1 MSPRSDALQLF
12 IDSAF
17 EAFDHFAQAP
27 QSRRSILQISSALE
41 VPGVERRGHGSRLP
55 VCSHVEP
62 ALSIETEHE
71 PLRRLI
77 DRFRAVEPFL
87 AWRRRTGC
95 DGSAS
100 ANFLE
105 GHANAMIV
113 GPGGLEE
120 RRDVWLGLH

>member
-17 EAFDHFAQAP
+17 EAFNHFAQAP
-27 QSRRSILQISSALE
+27 QSCRSILQISSALE

-55 VCSHVEP
+55 VCSHLET

-77 DRFRAVEPFL
+77 DRFRAVEPFSHG
-87 AWRRRTGC
+87 AGAPVATVPRARISSRAMRT
-95 DGSAS
+95 
-100 ANFLE
+100 
-105 GHANAMIV
+105 
-113 GPGGLEE
+113 
-120 RRDVWLGLH
+120 R